1 MWPHIKL
8 DRLHQAAQGT
18 ELVDGEIDHL
28 MSCEKCQELLIFFTE
43 HIQILSS
50 PETKAA

>member
-1 MWPHIKL
+1 MWPHIEVG
-8 DRLHQAAQGT
+8 RLHQAAQGT

-28 MSCEKCQELLIFFTE
+28 MCCEECQESLIFFAE
-43 HIQILSS
+43 QIQILST